1 MKLVLSCDLIYVSTF
16 QAIVGQRVVLMQAK
30 IWKFFC
36 KFAFEMQLIHLSLTN
51 FKNIAEAQLDFSPK
65 INCFLGNN
73 GMGKSN
79 LLDAIDY
86 LSFCKS
92 FSGMTDAMLMR
103 RGEDFLTAKANYLR
117 RDTPEEL
124 TLGMARG
131 KRKSLRRGGKEYT
144 RLSDHIGTF
153 PLVMAAPQDIDLI
166 RGSGEE
172 RRRWMDMVISQS
184 DRRYLDALI
193 RYASALEQRNRLLRD
208 GSVDHTLYEA
218 VELTMEMSAEYICR
232 ARQTWIDTLSG
243 LFSRYYHAIAGEGE
257 SVGIV
262 YNSSVADSGA
272 PTLGAALD
280 NARRHDEIV
289 RHTSVGPHRDDIG
302 MTLDEMPL
310 RRTGSQGQ
318 CKTFTIALRLAQ
330 YDFLHRATS
339 IRPLLLL
346 DDIFDKLDRDRVAR
360 IMKLVTADEF
370 GQIFITDTNRE
381 HLDDIM
387 SGTGGHYRMW
397 HVVDGAFKPLAE

>member
-79 LLDAIDY
+79 LLDAIHY

-302 MTLDEMPL
+302 ITLDEMPL

>member
-79 LLDAIDY
+79 LLDAIHY

>member
-79 LLDAIDY
+79 LLDAIHY

-370 GQIFITDTNRE
+370 GQIFITDPNRE

>member
-79 LLDAIDY
+79 LLDAIHY

-330 YDFLHRATS
+330 YGFLHRATS

>member
-1 MKLVLSCDLIYVSTF
+1 MEI
-16 QAIVGQRVVLMQAK
+16 
-30 IWKFFC
+30 FC

-79 LLDAIDY
+79 LLDAIHY

-218 VELTMEMSAEYICR
+218 VELTMEMAAEYICR

-257 SVGIV
+257 SVGTV

-302 MTLDEMPL
+302 MTLDGMPL

-397 HVVDGAFKPLAE
+397 HVVDGAFKPLDE